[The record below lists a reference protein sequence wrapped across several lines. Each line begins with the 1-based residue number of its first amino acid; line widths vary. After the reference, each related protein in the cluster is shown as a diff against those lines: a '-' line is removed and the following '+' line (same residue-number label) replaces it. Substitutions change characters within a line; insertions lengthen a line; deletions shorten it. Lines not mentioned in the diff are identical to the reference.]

1 MKKWS
6 CVICG
11 FQNKKAEP
19 IREAMFCAKCNSTWR
34 VRATALGVMVGTGM
48 PQSPFPELAP
58 NWFWRGVGTSD
69 HMALAGALASKFD
82 YTNSYYH
89 RFPRLDL
96 LNVSEDQRKQ
106 FGFVIC
112 SDVLEH
118 VPPPADRA
126 LVGIADLLDD
136 HGFAILSVP
145 CGGRAVP
152 TDEFYP
158 DLASWTEHE
167 DRVEWVDTNGN
178 QHTDFEPEF
187 HGGGGQTLAF
197 RLWGMGDFCARVMT
211 SGFKAIGE
219 IPANPDLGVPEIEDS
234 GIFIAYIDR

>member
-1 MKKWS
+1 
-6 CVICG
+6 
-11 FQNKKAEP
+11 
-19 IREAMFCAKCNSTWR
+19 MFCAKCNSTWR
-34 VRATALGVMVGTGM
+34 VRATALGVLVGTGI
-48 PQSPFPELAP
+48 PQAPFPEVNP

-69 HMALAGALASKFD
+69 HMALAGALASRFD

-96 LNVSEDQRKQ
+96 LNVSEEQRRQ

-126 LVGIADLLDD
+126 LSGIADLLDD

-145 CGGRAVP
+145 CGGQAVP

-158 DLASWTEHE
+158 GLASWTEFE

-178 QHTDFEPEF
+178 QHTDF
-187 HGGGGQTLAF
+187 
-197 RLWGMGDFCARVMT
+197 
-211 SGFKAIGE
+211 
-219 IPANPDLGVPEIEDS
+219 
-234 GIFIAYIDR
+234 

>member
-1 MKKWS
+1 M
-6 CVICG
+6 
-11 FQNKKAEP
+11 
-19 IREAMFCAKCNSTWR
+19 
-34 VRATALGVMVGTGM
+34 
-48 PQSPFPELAP
+48 
-58 NWFWRGVGTSD
+58 
-69 HMALAGALASKFD
+69 
-82 YTNSYYH
+82 
-89 RFPRLDL
+89 
-96 LNVSEDQRKQ
+96 
-106 FGFVIC
+106 
-112 SDVLEH
+112 
-118 VPPPADRA
+118 PPPADRA

-219 IPANPDLGVPEIEDS
+219 IPANPDLGVPEIENS
-234 GIFIAYIDR
+234 GIFIAHIDR

>member
-11 FQNKKAEP
+11 FENKKSEP
-19 IREAMFCAKCNSTWR
+19 SREGMLCAKCDSSWR
-34 VRATALGVMVGTGM
+34 VRATALGLLVGIGA
-48 PQSPFPELAP
+48 QQAPFPEIEP
-58 NWFWRGVGTSD
+58 NWFLRGVGTSD
-69 HMALAGALASKFD
+69 HRALAAALSSKFD

-96 LNVSEDQRKQ
+96 LNISEDQRHQ

-126 LVGIADLLDD
+126 LTGIADLLDD

-145 CGGRAVP
+145 CGGKTAP

-158 DLASWTEHE
+158 GLASWTEFE

-197 RLWGMGDFCARVMT
+197 RLWGMEDFCSRLIA
-211 SGFKAIGE
+211 SGFNAVSE
-219 IPANPDLGVPEIEDS
+219 IPTNPELGVPKIDGS
-234 GIFIAYIDR
+234 GMFIARIDR